1 MGEREQMRDNRT
13 VAVLG
18 ETYWIWFDDVTETDR
33 YGDCDRYA
41 KEINI
46 YLKTFDNEDS
56 CKCIDKVID
65 KTVRHELIHAIF
77 HEAGLDEY
85 AEDETLVDCLA
96 ILYPKIEKIME
107 SVSK

>member
-1 MGEREQMRDNRT
+1 MSEERIIH
-13 VAVLG
+13 VLG
-18 ETYWIWFDDVTETDR
+18 TPYTINNDHDTVTDR
-33 YGDCDRYA
+33 YGDCERYA

-46 YLKTFDNEDS
+46 YHKSFEGDDT
-56 CKCIDKVID
+56 CKCVEKVIN
-65 KTVRHELIHAIF
+65 KTIRHELFHAIF

-85 AEDETLVDCLA
+85 SEDETLVDCLA